1 MDVISA
7 ITIILLFGLIFS
19 KIAKVFKVPYI
30 IGYLFAGILIGPSL
44 LNLITTSQTNN
55 FESFSA
61 ITLAFLSFMVGAE
74 LKVSYIKRIG
84 YKSFVTALFISLTTF
99 LVISVGMYI
108 VIKDLPSALIL
119 GCVAAT
125 SAPAVIMNIFKDY
138 DSKGNL
144 TNTILGVIAVDDI
157 ISVLLFGII
166 ITMLKSSDSTFT
178 FLSLLMPFK
187 EILLSIILGLGLGI
201 LLGFLS
207 KLFKNKYETI
217 ALVLAFILASITL
230 TNYISVSSLLVCTVM
245 GIFFTNF
252 FKGKVTNNLL
262 NVTDELL
269 SLTLIIFFVSTGTI
283 LNISLIPQIWII
295 SLIFIVIRLLGKYFG
310 AIIGMK
316 VSKSEVDK
324 SLGLCLLSQTGL
336 SIGLVLASK
345 SVLGPYYLQVQGI
358 VVFTSIIT
366 DIISPII
373 LKSILVKHENI
384 VIKKKLF
391 NLKKS

>member
-125 SAPAVIMNIFKDY
+125 SASAVIMNIFKDY

-187 EILLSIILGLGLGI
+187 EILLSIILGSGLGI

-207 KLFKNKYETI
+207 KLFKNEYETI

-345 SVLGPYYLQVQGI
+345 FVLGPYYLQVQGI